1 MKLASLKI
9 RGTGSKL
16 MILNLTMILPTVV
29 FNGAYWGQCDAIY
42 CSLCL
47 MALYM
52 GLKKRGAACMMFFGA
67 ALSFKLQTVFFLPAL
82 LPLWLRKDIKLRH
95 VLLIPVAYL
104 GMMVPAFWGGK
115 SLHHALTVYM
125 TQAGTYNFITVNGF
139 PAGGHGQGDALHD
152 VQRHGACAGHGD
164 AGCRLLAALPAP

>member
-1 MKLASLKI
+1 MGYTLSARSIENLLAVGYYLYILLLISRVKNYPWQYLVKAASILADLLLGYAVMKLASLKI

-67 ALSFKLQTVFFLPAL
+67 AIL
-82 LPLWLRKDIKLRH
+82 
-95 VLLIPVAYL
+95 
-104 GMMVPAFWGGK
+104 
-115 SLHHALTVYM
+115 
-125 TQAGTYNFITVNGF
+125 
-139 PAGGHGQGDALHD
+139 
-152 VQRHGACAGHGD
+152 
-164 AGCRLLAALPAP
+164 